1 MAQSAEGVKA
11 RQLYCRE
18 KAAADG
24 SSFYYATLFE
34 PVTLQQ
40 PLFALFALHYEITDC
55 LTASSDP
62 GVIRLKLHWW
72 SEELERLLQQQPRHP
87 VTSSLLPLV
96 ADQRLTLA
104 PLLNYM
110 TIIESVISGPSIA
123 SVDDWL
129 ETLATGLGQIWSAAI
144 PLSGSFDEKILKA
157 VNRNGGII
165 FILDLLQNYRLLA
178 ARGHDFLPL
187 QLRSQF
193 NLENGDIIHSQGSS
207 SVQALFEAIIKR
219 IETELDNCFG
229 ELILHRKTL
238 PLYPL
243 IMNRIA
249 KALCREI
256 SKDGY
261 QLLQHR
267 IALTPLRKFWIACR
281 TRFRI

>member
-1 MAQSAEGVKA
+1 MAQSAEEVKA

-34 PVTLQQ
+34 PVTMQQ

-55 LTASSDP
+55 LTASPDP

-110 TIIESVISGPSIA
+110 TVIESIISGPSIA

-144 PLSGSFDEKILKA
+144 PLSGAIDEKMLKV
-157 VNRNGGII
+157 VNRNGGLI

-178 ARGHDFLPL
+178 ARGFEFLPSQLLSNFSL
-187 QLRSQF
+187 QSGEIIRSKESLAVQAMFAAVIERIESELDSCFSVLRSR
-193 NLENGDIIHSQGSS
+193 NNS
-207 SVQALFEAIIKR
+207 
-219 IETELDNCFG
+219 
-229 ELILHRKTL
+229 L
-238 PLYPL
+238 PDYPQ

-281 TRFRI
+281 TRFTI